1 MSVASRKPLPP
12 WLSGLRLPRGLTAIR
27 LPRALTG
34 IRGRFNATGTAGPR
48 RILVLAGIGG
58 AVGAVLLALTLHRST
73 PDLVS
78 HPGRLPAADPL
89 PGGLNTTPYQDALT
103 TRSNQE
109 AAAKQR
115 DAGES
120 FTPQIAPSQSYADK
134 SAKKT
139 RALLT
144 SPPPP
149 EPAKASP
156 EAVPASLTTNDTA
169 ASPAA
174 IRVASP
180 QDQNGGQA
188 RSGTQANDPYSA
200 AIARMMG
207 GWGSR
212 PPRTE
217 VILPP
222 DQAEAQEDP
231 RSRGGPRGA
240 QQGSGDAAPAV
251 ASPASAGSGRPSRGR
266 VLIPAGRGVYA
277 HSVLAANSDQNSPV
291 VLEADSGPIA
301 HARLIGSFS
310 REDDRLVIRVTKMSY
325 GGHDVGVDGI
335 AVAPGTMEA
344 GVASSV
350 DQHYVARFALP
361 AAAAFVAGLGQAF
374 AQSNSTVV
382 AGPLGGATA
391 FQRLNLGQQLG
402 VGAGVAGGRIGQALD
417 QAAPRGPTAKL
428 DVNSSVG
435 IMFLSDV
442 TAAD

>member
-1 MSVASRKPLPP
+1 MSMASRKPLPP
-12 WLSGLRLPRGLTAIR
+12 WLSGLRLPRGLAAIH
-27 LPRALTG
+27 
-34 IRGRFNATGTAGPR
+34 GRFNGTGAAGPR
-48 RILVLAGIGG
+48 RILVAAGIGG
-58 AVGAVLLALTLHRST
+58 TVGAVLLAVTLHQST
-73 PDLVS
+73 PELVS
-78 HPGRLPAADPL
+78 HPGRLPAADPV
-89 PGGLNTTPYQDALT
+89 PGGQNTNPYQDALA

-115 DAGES
+115 EAGES
-120 FTPQIAPSQSYADK
+120 FTPQIAPSQPYVDK
-134 SAKKT
+134 SVKRP

-144 SPPPP
+144 SPPLP
-149 EPAKASP
+149 EPAKVEPAP
-156 EAVPASLTTNDTA
+156 GPASLATHDTA
-169 ASPAA
+169 APAA

-180 QDQNGGQA
+180 QGQNGEQA
-188 RSGTQANDPYSA
+188 RNGSQANDPYSA

-222 DQAEAQEDP
+222 DGAEAQEDP
-231 RSRGGPRGA
+231 RSRGGPRGT

-277 HSVLAANSDQNSPV
+277 HSVLAASSDQNSPV

-310 REDDRLVIRVTKMSY
+310 REDDRLVLRVTKMTY
-325 GGHDVGVDGI
+325 GGHDVGVDGL

-350 DQHYVARFALP
+350 EQHYGARFLLP
-361 AAAAFVAGLGQAF
+361 AAAAFVSGLGQAIG
-374 AQSNSTVV
+374 QSNSTVV
-382 AGPLGGATA
+382 ASPFGGATA
-391 FQRLNLGQQLG
+391 FQRLNLGQQAG
-402 VGAGVAGGRIGQALD
+402 VGAGAAAARVGQALD
-417 QAAPRGPTAKL
+417 QAAPRGPTVKL
-428 DVNSSVG
+428 DVGSSVG
-435 IMFLSDV
+435 VMFLSDV
-442 TAAD
+442 TASD